1 MYVSHCLSEAMVY
14 SAGVEH
20 LLRDV
25 KDSTISTLA
34 TEVGRMVTGLKGL
47 KARLLEVEQYLQ
59 LVLGGKL
66 PVNHDI
72 MYQLQARFNGHKSL
86 YHLPVLV
93 GDVARYNVDQRNIG
107 QAHTAIRCARAT
119 YPLLARGIILH
130 AAELGRHL

>member
-1 MYVSHCLSEAMVY
+1 M
-14 SAGVEH
+14 EH

-59 LVLGGKL
+59 LVLAGKL

-72 MYQLQARFNGHKSL
+72 MYQLQVRTWDHWQLFIRS
-86 YHLPVLV
+86 VL
-93 GDVARYNVDQRNIG
+93 AW
-107 QAHTAIRCARAT
+107 
-119 YPLLARGIILH
+119 
-130 AAELGRHL
+130 